1 MAVNGHRRRGRPEGE
16 LDPAAGPVQALAA
29 DLRELREKA
38 GRSSYRELAR
48 TACYSPT
55 ALSRAA
61 AGSEL
66 PSLEVTLAFAQAC
79 GGDRQEWTA
88 RWERA
93 AQAVSAAVPPEVR
106 PAGGPAPSG
115 PAAGVTAGPGSS
127 PPGGSR
133 TSRGRF
139 RALRLAAA
147 GAVTGVLLGAVLV
160 SGAHRPG
167 NAADGE
173 NPSQAGCA
181 AGSRVLDSQPVR
193 TPAGAVLGTLELRY
207 SPRCVAGWARFI
219 PAAVL
224 RQLPPPL
231 ITVQVTRPVDG
242 KSYQSRYRYTGT
254 NVRSR
259 LLLLDHACLQATATI
274 TPSGQPLTARTACQ
288 ATP

>member
-1 MAVNGHRRRGRPEGE
+1 MAVNGRRRRGRPERE

-38 GRSSYRELAR
+38 GHSSYRELAR

-88 RWERA
+88 RWGRA
-93 AQAVSAAVPPEVR
+93 AQAVSDAGPPEAP
-106 PAGGPAPSG
+106 PAGGPA
-115 PAAGVTAGPGSS
+115 AAGPPAEVTAGPGSS

-133 TSRGRF
+133 TNRGRR
-139 RALRLAAA
+139 RALRLAA
-147 GAVTGVLLGAVLV
+147 GAAAGVLLWAVLA
-160 SGAHRPG
+160 SGYWAG
-167 NAADGE
+167 DVTDGA

-193 TPAGAVLGTLELRY
+193 TPAGAVLGSIELRY
-207 SPRCVAGWARFI
+207 SPRCAAGWARFI
-219 PAAVL
+219 PASGL

-231 ITVQVTRPVDG
+231 ITVQVTRPADG
-242 KSYQSRYRYTGT
+242 KSYQSRYRYTGAD
-254 NVRSR
+254 VRSR
-259 LLLLDHACLQATATI
+259 LLLLDQACLQATATI
-274 TPSGQPLTARTACQ
+274 TQPGQPLTVRTACQ
-288 ATP
+288 TAP

>member
-1 MAVNGHRRRGRPEGE
+1 MAVNGRRRRGRPERE

-38 GRSSYRELAR
+38 GHSSYRELAR

-93 AQAVSAAVPPEVR
+93 AQAVSAAVPPEAR
-106 PAGGPAPSG
+106 PAGGPAAAG
-115 PAAGVTAGPGSS
+115 PAAEVTAGPGSS
-127 PPGGSR
+127 PAGGSR
-133 TSRGRF
+133 TSQGRR
-139 RALRLAAA
+139 RALWLAAA
-147 GAVTGVLLGAVLV
+147 GAVAGVLLWAVLA
-160 SGAHRPG
+160 GGFWAG
-167 NAADGE
+167 NVADGA
-173 NPSQAGCA
+173 NSSQAGCA

-193 TPAGAVLGTLELRY
+193 TPAGAVLGTIELRY
-207 SPRCVAGWARFI
+207 SPRCAAGWARFI
-219 PAAVL
+219 PAPGL

-231 ITVQVTRPVDG
+231 ITVQITRPADG
-242 KSYQSRYRYTGT
+242 KSYQSRYRYTGA

-259 LLLLDHACLQATATI
+259 LLLLHQACLQATATI
-274 TPSGQPLTARTACQ
+274 TQPGQPLTASTACQ
-288 ATP
+288 TSP